1 MSTLSGTSMS
11 RRTVVKGAVAT
22 GIAAA
27 LGRVPAFAA
36 DALPMLT
43 RAIPSTGEQLPVIG
57 IGTNAF
63 DVTAADELATRK
75 DVLQNLPLL
84 GGRLVD
90 TARGYGRSEE
100 VIGQLVAEL
109 GNRKS
114 LFLATKTPMAGD
126 LSNPQAVVDESFKRL
141 RTDYIDLM
149 EIHNFYGTEELM
161 PVLKEYKQ
169 AKKLRY
175 IGATTSFEPQY
186 PQLLEVMRK
195 HPLDFIQ
202 VNFSIDARLS
212 AKEILPLAKEKGIAV
227 LINMPLGGRRGSFM
241 PKLADKP
248 LPAWASE
255 IDATSWAQL
264 MLKYN
269 LSQPGVTAVIP
280 GTTIM
285 AHLRDNQQAGR
296 GRLPDAAMRKRIE
309 DLWASF
315 G

>member
-1 MSTLSGTSMS
+1 MSALSDKSLS

-22 GIAAA
+22 SLALA
-27 LGRVPAFAA
+27 LGRTSAFAA
-36 DALPMLT
+36 EPLPMLT
-43 RAIPSTGEQLPVIG
+43 RAIPSSGEPLPVIG

-63 DVTAADELATRK
+63 DVTAAEELATRK

-109 GNRKS
+109 GNRKA
-114 LFLATKTPMAGD
+114 LFIATKTPMAGD
-126 LSNPQAVVDESFKRL
+126 LSNPHAVVDESFKRL

-175 IGATTSFEPQY
+175 IGVTTSFEPQY
-186 PQLLEVMRK
+186 PQLLAVMRK

-212 AKEILPLAKEKGIAV
+212 AKEILPLAQEKGIAV
-227 LINMPLGGRRGSFM
+227 LVNMPLGGRRGSFM
-241 PKLADKP
+241 PKLASKP

-285 AHLRDNQQAGR
+285 AHLQDNQQAGR

-309 DLWASF
+309 DLWATF
-315 G
+315 